1 MIESSTRQLTAEERA
16 EYREWLNDLR
26 RPVQPLPRA
35 ALLMACL
42 IGAVV
47 GVAGGAVSK
56 GPPTRRGALGV
67 LAFTV
72 CAGMGAIY
80 ARELSA
86 ELRRRREQIR
96 AVEQAVVRDRVEVL
110 RLRATD
116 VVAFEEI
123 GDLGPYCAFQ
133 VQPDLIMCLG
143 GQAYIELQGFPSE
156 ETEITCLPLLDARI
170 TCFGRRLQPLRV
182 IPAAVHK
189 HWTGPRDR
197 QRLHGS
203 LKDLEGLLAAP
214 SEA

>member
-1 MIESSTRQLTAEERA
+1 MIEFSTRQLTADEKA

-26 RPVQPLPRA
+26 RPVRPLPRT
-35 ALLMACL
+35 ALLMTCV

-47 GVAGGAVSK
+47 GVAVGAVSK

-67 LAFTV
+67 LALSV
-72 CAGMGAIY
+72 CAGMGTLY
-80 ARELSA
+80 ARELSS

-96 AVEQAVVRDRVEVL
+96 AVEQAVVLDRVEVL
-110 RLRATD
+110 RLRATE

-143 GQAYIELQGFPSE
+143 GQAYIDLQSFPSE
-156 ETEITCLPLLDARI
+156 ETEITCLPLVDARI
-170 TCFGRRLQPLRV
+170 ACSGRRLQPLRI

-203 LKDLEGLLAAP
+203 LNHLEGLLAEP
-214 SEA
+214 SEI